1 MKINKAKLLFGKK
14 KDGSNYIG
22 VKVKTF
28 AEPDT
33 DYVWFFD
40 KSAVQT
46 FKEGTITTL
55 TSNKNDAVKLEIA
68 KKGDEK
74 KLFLTFDKEKIELRL
89 DKFGNYSYF
98 NAGEIVADPF
108 INEIANELKTSAT
121 PENTGEVEGQ
131 SDVNVNEPDD
141 FPY

>member
-1 MKINKAKLLFGKK
+1 MKINKAKLLIGKK

-33 DYVWFFD
+33 EYVWFFD

-55 TSNKNDAVKLEIA
+55 TTSKNDAVKLEIE

-74 KLFLTFDKEKIELRL
+74 KLYLTYENEKIELRL

-98 NAGEIVADPF
+98 NAGEIVTDPF

-121 PENTGEVEGQ
+121 AENTGEAEGQ
-131 SDVNVNEPDD
+131 SNDDIVELND
-141 FPY
+141 FPF